1 LVTRPKEQDS
11 TFIRLLEERG
21 ATVIRLPLLC
31 IGPPPDERA
40 LRSAVERIESFDWL
54 AFTSPAGVAGVA
66 RLRQN
71 IGGTRP
77 RLAAVGPATARAIEE
92 TFGRS
97 VDLVPERYCG
107 EELAA
112 ALLARAQRGDSVL
125 VMQAAEAQPA
135 LVARLR
141 AAKLNVEAVAA
152 YATLPER
159 PPELEACI
167 ARADVITFASPSAVR
182 SLVAALGEGT
192 AAARLRGK
200 PIACIGPVT
209 LREARSAGLQV
220 EILPA
225 SATAP
230 SLVEA
235 LSSYWGR
242 RQPR

>member
-1 LVTRPKEQDS
+1 MTRPKEQDS

-40 LRSAVERIESFDWL
+40 LRSACERIESFDWL
-54 AFTSPAGVAGVA
+54 VFTSAAGVAAVA
-66 RLRQN
+66 RLRQE

-77 RLAAVGPATARAIEE
+77 QLAAVGPATARAIEA
-92 TFGRS
+92 TYGRS
-97 VDLVPERYCG
+97 VHLVPGRYCG

-112 ALLARAQRGDSVL
+112 ALLARAQRSDSIL
-125 VMQAAEAQPA
+125 VVQAADAQPA
-135 LVARLR
+135 LVERLR
-141 AAKLNVEAVAA
+141 AAERNVEAVAA
-152 YATLPER
+152 YSTVPVR
-159 PPELEACI
+159 PPELEECI
-167 ARADVITFASPSAVR
+167 GRADVITFASPSAVR
-182 SLVAALGEGT
+182 SLVAAFGEGK

-209 LREARSAGLQV
+209 LREARRAGLQV
-220 EILPA
+220 EIVPA

-235 LSSYWGR
+235 LSSYWTR